1 MGRNG
6 SQWVDEF
13 GCFAQHRQYHDGR
26 RAAQRG
32 FHEMILFLGANH
44 FHTCQHDVHPT
55 SAGTAAP
62 PVKPPHVLIAGAGP
76 VGLVS
81 ALTLA
86 TAGIAVT
93 VFERNTAAAEDLRAS
108 TFHPPTM
115 DMLARFGITDEL
127 LPQGLVARYT
137 QQRDRKDGL
146 IAEFDMALLAGET
159 QYPFRLQCEQWKLS
173 RVLMA
178 RLAKFPHVKL
188 IFGAE
193 VASVTQDADSVRV
206 DVNMN
211 VDVDVDALMGASSQT
226 QRQTQSFSGDYLIGA
241 DGAWSAVRLA
251 LGIEFEGFTYPERFL
266 VVSTE
271 FEFTDHFPKL
281 SYVNYVSDPQE
292 WCVLLRVPT
301 LWRVLF
307 PTLADETDEV
317 VLSDVSIQARLQN
330 LLPQNESYQTVHR
343 TLYKVH
349 QRVAKEFRRGR
360 VILAGDAAHINNP
373 LGGMGMNGG
382 VQDAFNLSDKLVDIL
397 NNGASDDLLDRYQRQ
412 RRSVAI
418 EYINANTARN
428 KKNIEERDP
437 ELRRKTQDELRAIA
451 ADPVAA
457 KAYLRKTS
465 MIDALERAEAIT

>member
-1 MGRNG
+1 M
-6 SQWVDEF
+6 D
-13 GCFAQHRQYHDGR
+13 
-26 RAAQRG
+26 
-32 FHEMILFLGANH
+32 
-44 FHTCQHDVHPT
+44 
-55 SAGTAAP
+55 AAP
-62 PVKPPHVLIAGAGP
+62 AGIAASPVSAPHVLIAGAGP

-86 TAGIAVT
+86 TAGISVT

-146 IAEFDMALLAGET
+146 IAEFDMALLAGQT
-159 QYPFRLQCEQWKLS
+159 QHPFRLQCEQWKLS
-173 RVLMA
+173 RLLMA

-188 IFGAE
+188 MFGAE
-193 VASVTQDADSVRV
+193 VATVSQDARSVRV
-206 DVNMN
+206 DVRFNERIGERM
-211 VDVDVDALMGASSQT
+211 DLDTQAHGQPQT
-226 QRQTQSFSGDYLIGA
+226 QTFTGDFLVGA
-241 DGAWSAVRLA
+241 DGAWSAVRQA

-271 FEFTDHFPKL
+271 FEFADHFPKL

-307 PTLADETDEV
+307 PTRADETDEA
-317 VLSDVSIQARLQN
+317 VLSDASIQTRLQN
-330 LLPQNESYQTVHR
+330 LLPQNQPYQTVHR

-360 VILAGDAAHINNP
+360 VVLAGDAAHINNP

-397 NNGASDDLLDRYQRQ
+397 NNGASDSLLDRYQRQ

-437 ELRRKTQDELRAIA
+437 EARRKTQDELRAIA

-457 KAYLRKTS
+457 RDYLRKTS
-465 MIDALERAEAIT
+465 MIDALERAAAIA

>member
-1 MGRNG
+1 MKTPH
-6 SQWVDEF
+6 V
-13 GCFAQHRQYHDGR
+13 
-26 RAAQRG
+26 RA
-32 FHEMILFLGANH
+32 
-44 FHTCQHDVHPT
+44 
-55 SAGTAAP
+55 
-62 PVKPPHVLIAGAGP
+62 PHVLIAGAGP

-93 VFERNTAAAEDLRAS
+93 VFERNAVAAEDLRAS

-146 IAEFDMALLAGET
+146 IAEFDMALLAGQT
-159 QYPFRLQCEQWKLS
+159 QHPFRLQCEQWKLS
-173 RVLMA
+173 RLLVA

-193 VASVTQDADSVRV
+193 VASVRQDADSVRV
-206 DVNMN
+206 DVRR
-211 VDVDVDALMGASSQT
+211 DANRDASRDASRDAVMDAHTAATPQSTDQDKTLRPSAIQSPAQT
-226 QRQTQSFSGDYLIGA
+226 QTFTGDFLVGA
-241 DGAWSAVRLA
+241 DGAWSAVRQA

-271 FEFTDHFPKL
+271 FEFADHIPKL

-307 PTLADETDEV
+307 PTRADETDET
-317 VLSDVSIQARLQN
+317 VLSDASIQTRLQN
-330 LLPQNESYQTVHR
+330 LLPQSQPYQTVHR

-437 ELRRKTQDELRAIA
+437 EARRKTQDELRAIA
-451 ADPVAA
+451 ADPMAA
-457 KAYLRKTS
+457 KDYLRKTS
-465 MIDALERAEAIT
+465 MIDALERAAAIA

>member
-1 MGRNG
+1 MKTPH
-6 SQWVDEF
+6 V
-13 GCFAQHRQYHDGR
+13 
-26 RAAQRG
+26 RA
-32 FHEMILFLGANH
+32 
-44 FHTCQHDVHPT
+44 
-55 SAGTAAP
+55 
-62 PVKPPHVLIAGAGP
+62 PHVLIAGAGP

-93 VFERNTAAAEDLRAS
+93 VFERNAVAAEDLRAS

-146 IAEFDMALLAGET
+146 IAEFDMALLAGQT
-159 QYPFRLQCEQWKLS
+159 QHPFRLQCEQWKLS
-173 RVLMA
+173 RLLVA

-193 VASVTQDADSVRV
+193 VASVRQDADSVRV
-206 DVNMN
+206 DVRMDANRDASR
-211 VDVDVDALMGASSQT
+211 DVVMDAHTAATPQSTDQDKTLRPSAIQSPAQT
-226 QRQTQSFSGDYLIGA
+226 QTFTGDFLVGA
-241 DGAWSAVRLA
+241 DGAWSAVRQA

-271 FEFTDHFPKL
+271 FEFADHFPKL

-307 PTLADETDEV
+307 PTRADETDET
-317 VLSDVSIQARLQN
+317 VLSDASIQTRLQN
-330 LLPQNESYQTVHR
+330 LLPQSQPYQTVHR

-349 QRVAKEFRRGR
+349 QRVAREFRRGR

-437 ELRRKTQDELRAIA
+437 ETRRKTQDELRAIA

-457 KAYLRKTS
+457 KDYLRKTS
-465 MIDALERAEAIT
+465 MIDALERAAAIA